1 MDQRCDSHFSMAGS
15 LSAFVAAV
23 LLLSVAAAG
32 QTPSKRTLAESES
45 TWVPPRTADGQPDF
59 EGIWTNAT
67 IVPLQR
73 PAEFAGKPIL
83 TQQEAEERVK
93 RTLHEWD
100 RDRRDGGA
108 AQDLSRA
115 YGSVWWDADAKLAPD
130 RRTALIVDPEDGR
143 LPALTAEAQA
153 RIAANQ
159 ARTRRPAETPADRTY
174 IERCLWWMAVGPPM
188 LPSFANNSPFNTLVS
203 NYRFIQAP
211 GYFVIVH
218 EILHETRMIPLDG
231 RPHVGPNV
239 RSWMGDSR
247 GRWEGNTLVVET
259 TNFID
264 RGQFRGAGQNMRLV
278 ERFTRTGPDTLTY
291 EFTVT
296 DPTTFSKPWT
306 ASVPMIASE
315 GPIFEWACHEH
326 NYGLANIL
334 SAARAEERAAAGAT
348 QKQP

>member
-1 MDQRCDSHFSMAGS
+1 MNRRYHRVRRPVRALTLCVLALS
-15 LSAFVAAV
+15 LAAD
-23 LLLSVAAAG
+23 AAAG
-32 QTPSKRTLAESES
+32 QAAATPPSPSS
-45 TWVPPRTADGQPDF
+45 TSYVPPRTPDGQPDL
-59 EGIWTNAT
+59 EGMWTNAT

-73 PAEFAGKPIL
+73 PNEYAGKPML
-83 TQQEAEERVK
+83 TEQEAAERLK
-93 RTLHEWD
+93 RTMYEWD
-100 RDRRDGGA
+100 RDRRDGGS

-115 YGSVWWDADAKLAPD
+115 YGGVWWDAEAQLAPD
-130 RRTALIVDPEDGR
+130 RRTALIVDPADGR
-143 LPALTAEAQA
+143 LPSVTPEAQA

-159 ARTRRPAETPADRTY
+159 ARTRRLAETAADRTY

-203 NYRFIQAP
+203 NYRIIQTP
-211 GYFVIVH
+211 DHFVIVH
-218 EILHETRMIPLDG
+218 EILHETRIIPLDG
-231 RPHVGPNV
+231 RRHLGSPI

-264 RGQFRGAGQNMRLV
+264 RAQFRGAGQNMHLV
-278 ERFTRTGPDTLTY
+278 ERFTRTGPDSLSY

-296 DPTTFSKPWT
+296 DPTTFTRPWT
-306 ASVPMIASE
+306 ARVPLIPSK

-334 SAARAEERAAAGAT
+334 SAARAEERATAEASRPP
-348 QKQP
+348 Q

>member
-1 MDQRCDSHFSMAGS
+1 MNHRCECYLGARYTVS
-15 LSAFVAAV
+15 LC
-23 LLLSVAAAG
+23 LLSVLLFSVGASS
-32 QTPSKRTLAESES
+32 QTPASTPERSPSNYVSPRTL
-45 TWVPPRTADGQPDF
+45 DGQPDL

-73 PAEFAGKPIL
+73 PNEYADKALL
-83 TQQEAEERVK
+83 TEQEAAERVK
-93 RTLHEWD
+93 RTLYEWD

-115 YGSVWWDADAKLAPD
+115 YGSVWWDADAQMTRD
-130 RRTALIVDPEDGR
+130 RRTALITDPADGR
-143 LPALTAEAQA
+143 LPPLTPGAQA
-153 RIAANQ
+153 RVAANQ

-203 NYRFIQAP
+203 NYRFFQTP
-211 GYFVIVH
+211 GYVIIVH
-218 EILHETRMIPLDG
+218 EILHETRIIPLDG
-231 RPHVGPNV
+231 RPHVGSQI

-264 RGQFRGAGQNMRLV
+264 RAQFRGAGQNMHLV
-278 ERFTRTGPDTLTY
+278 ERFTRTGPDTLSY

-296 DPTTFSKPWT
+296 DPTTFTRPWT
-306 ASVPMIASE
+306 AQVPLISST

-334 SAARAEERAAAGAT
+334 SAARAEERAAGST
-348 QKQP
+348 R

>member
-1 MDQRCDSHFSMAGS
+1 MKRTLIFC
-15 LSAFVAAV
+15 VAV
-23 LLLSVAAAG
+23 PMLVAAAAAA
-32 QTPSKRTLAESES
+32 QTAAPAPSPAPANYVPART
-45 TWVPPRTADGQPDF
+45 PDGQPDL

-73 PAEFAGKPIL
+73 PAEYAGKAML
-83 TQQEAEERVK
+83 TEQEAAERYK
-93 RTLHEWD
+93 RTMYEWD
-100 RDRRDGGA
+100 RDRRDGGN

-115 YGSVWWDADAKLAPD
+115 YGGVWWDAEAKIAPD
-130 RRTALIVDPEDGR
+130 RRTALLVDPADGR
-143 LPALTAEAQA
+143 LPALTPEAQA
-153 RIAANQ
+153 RLAANQ
-159 ARTRRPAETPADRTY
+159 ARTRRLAETAADRTY

-211 GYFVIVH
+211 GYVVLVH
-218 EILHETRMIPLDG
+218 EILHETRIIPLDG
-231 RPHVGPNV
+231 RPHVGSQI

-264 RGQFRGAGQNMRLV
+264 RAQFRGAGRNLHLV
-278 ERFTRTGPDTLTY
+278 ERFTRTGPDTLSY

-296 DPTTFSKPWT
+296 DPTTFTKPWT
-306 ASVPMIASE
+306 ARVPLITSK

-334 SAARAEERAAAGAT
+334 SAARAEERALADTAA
-348 QKQP
+348 KQP

>member
-1 MDQRCDSHFSMAGS
+1 MKRTVIFC
-15 LSAFVAAV
+15 VAV
-23 LLLSVAAAG
+23 LMLVAAAAAA
-32 QTPSKRTLAESES
+32 QTAAPASAPAPANYVPART
-45 TWVPPRTADGQPDF
+45 PDGQPDL

-73 PAEFAGKPIL
+73 PADYAGKAML
-83 TQQEAEERVK
+83 TEQEAAERLK
-93 RTLHEWD
+93 RTMYEWD
-100 RDRRDGGA
+100 RDRRDGGN

-115 YGSVWWDADAKLAPD
+115 YGGVWWDAEAQLAPD
-130 RRTALIVDPEDGR
+130 RRTALIVDPPDGR
-143 LPALTAEAQA
+143 LPPVTTEAQA
-153 RIAANQ
+153 RIAAIQ
-159 ARTRRPAETPADRTY
+159 ARTRRLAETAADRTY

-211 GYFVIVH
+211 GYVVLVH
-218 EILHETRMIPLDG
+218 EILHETRIIPLDG
-231 RPHVGPNV
+231 RPHVGSQI

-264 RGQFRGAGQNMRLV
+264 RAQFRGAGRNMHLV
-278 ERFTRTGPDTLTY
+278 ERFTRTGADTLSY

-296 DPTTFSKPWT
+296 DPTTFTKPWT
-306 ASVPMIASE
+306 ARVPLIPSK

-334 SAARAEERAAAGAT
+334 SAARAEERALAEAAR
-348 QKQP
+348 KQP